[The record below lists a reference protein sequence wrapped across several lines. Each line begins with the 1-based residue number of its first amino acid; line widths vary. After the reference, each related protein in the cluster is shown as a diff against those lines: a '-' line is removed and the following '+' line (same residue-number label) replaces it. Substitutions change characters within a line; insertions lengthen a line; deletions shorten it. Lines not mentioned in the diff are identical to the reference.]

1 MVADALLPHM
11 IQVLPRNRWVNSL
24 TAFMDYAILTVHN
37 ILQRAGLRWLDKL
50 SGKKKL
56 EPVPRPEPGAVGGSR
71 ATLAVEAGSEGW
83 VLSDSEQEGDR
94 QEQPEE
100 LEEELRED
108 GEEKQTTPN
117 ETFRGSERDWN
128 IFNSEQRGKAKT
140 FLEKGAF
147 GRYHRGAHRV
157 ADLCMLLAPCGACQ
171 LPEVGPGARA
181 SLHYHRPCFLPHA
194 GSCQWTPQ
202 NQHHGA
208 CSRVA

>member
-1 MVADALLPHM
+1 MSFIFTTSKEWCTEVAAALLPHM
-11 IQVLPRNRWVNSL
+11 IEVLPRNRWVNSL
-24 TAFMDYAILTVHN
+24 IAFRDYAILTVHN

-56 EPVPRPEPGAVGGSR
+56 EAVPRPEPGAVGGSR

-117 ETFRGSERDWN
+117 ETFRESERDWN
-128 IFNSEQRGKAKT
+128 QFNSEQRGKANT
-140 FLEKGAF
+140 
-147 GRYHRGAHRV
+147 
-157 ADLCMLLAPCGACQ
+157 
-171 LPEVGPGARA
+171 
-181 SLHYHRPCFLPHA
+181 
-194 GSCQWTPQ
+194 
-202 NQHHGA
+202 
-208 CSRVA
+208 